1 MARSKKV
8 TADDL
13 DNALIEQTRAFA
25 RARREG
31 YNRGQFRHMQALLA
45 HFEAVGEIECKTIGN
60 GNPTPYHCFAC
71 TWLHLR
77 REVAEATRFWAEEK
91 RRNEA
96 LS

>member
-31 YNRGQFRHMQALLA
+31 YNRAQFRHMQALLA
-45 HFEAVGEIECKTIGN
+45 HLEAVGEIECKTIGN
-60 GNPTPYHCFAC
+60 GNPKPYHCFVC

-77 REVAEATRFWAEEK
+77 REVAEAVRFWAEEK